1 MHIAQLP
8 RRFVESH
15 WGGTETVILETCKR
29 LVQKGHNTKIFCPN
43 ALSVKNVDFIDGIPV
58 ERFPYFYPYFGLN
71 RDMKSLL
78 DLKGGNLFSFALMRA
93 LLKEASLDLIH
104 LHTSKRTGG
113 IGRYAAIKRRIP
125 YVVSL
130 HGGAFDVPAEEAS
143 TWTEPTQGA
152 YEWGKLLGWWVGSRR
167 VFDDAAAILCVGLEE
182 SELMRSKY
190 PHKKVVYLP
199 NGVDPA
205 KFAYGNGRDFRVK
218 NHIEQDAFVLTTVG
232 RIDPQKNQLF
242 CLKCLHELI
251 KIEPNLHY
259 LIVGPVTN
267 ETYFE
272 AIQDYVRVHS
282 IEKYVT
288 IIPGLPAGGTDLVD
302 AFHAS
307 DLFVLPSIHEPFGIV
322 ILEAW
327 ASGIPVLAARVGGIP
342 AFVDNCVDGL
352 LFTANNMDEFVHAF
366 KEVVFNVDAGKK
378 LGEAG
383 RLKANSEYSWDSI
396 TSRLVST
403 YEEAVRENPL
413 RK

>member
-1 MHIAQLP
+1 
-8 RRFVESH
+8 
-15 WGGTETVILETCKR
+15 
-29 LVQKGHNTKIFCPN
+29 
-43 ALSVKNVDFIDGIPV
+43 
-58 ERFPYFYPYFGLN
+58 
-71 RDMKSLL
+71 
-78 DLKGGNLFSFALMRA
+78 
-93 LLKEASLDLIH
+93 
-104 LHTSKRTGG
+104 
-113 IGRYAAIKRRIP
+113 
-125 YVVSL
+125 
-130 HGGAFDVPAEEAS
+130 
-143 TWTEPTQGA
+143 
-152 YEWGKLLGWWVGSRR
+152 
-167 VFDDAAAILCVGLEE
+167 
-182 SELMRSKY
+182 
-190 PHKKVVYLP
+190 
-199 NGVDPA
+199 
-205 KFAYGNGRDFRVK
+205 
-218 NHIEQDAFVLTTVG
+218 
-232 RIDPQKNQLF
+232 
-242 CLKCLHELI
+242 LI
-251 KIEPNLHY
+251 KIESNLHY

-383 RLKANSEYSWDSI
+383 RLKADSEYSWDSI